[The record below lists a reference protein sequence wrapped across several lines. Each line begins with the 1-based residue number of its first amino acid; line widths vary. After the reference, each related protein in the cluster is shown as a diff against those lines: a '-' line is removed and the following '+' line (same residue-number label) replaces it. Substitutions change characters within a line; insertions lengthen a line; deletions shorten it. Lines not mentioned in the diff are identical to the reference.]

1 MASGFYVGSK
11 EAVRTLNDRT
21 HLRHAVEQWW
31 GKRGYELPSSF
42 LCEAPIGFIGRQLAA
57 ARYEDCAFVLLAE
70 RAGLTPVWTTYV
82 RDKFV
87 ERSPLKYSYVRPCV
101 VTGFDHRGM
110 PIRAKLRLADPKN
123 VEGRRLEAI
132 MTIEGANL
140 VEWHRAHMQSAFA
153 DPMITDLSY
162 MYMAHANPRAYY
174 PLLLSL
180 AVAHGVY
187 FEDYHGGES
196 GAGLDAFTRN
206 VFEPA
211 FGEVTERFGVSP
223 LIVPLPWWKEL
234 GHYVAPRLSEEWRS
248 HVSILKYLL

>member
-11 EAVRTLNDRT
+11 EAVRTLNSRT
-21 HLRHAVEQWW
+21 HLRHSVEQYWENH
-31 GKRGYELPSSF
+31 GCEVPLGF
-42 LCEAPIGFIGRQLAA
+42 LGETHIGFIGRQLAT

-70 RAGLTPVWTTYV
+70 RTGLTPVWTTYV

-101 VTGFDHRGM
+101 VTGFDQRGM
-110 PIRAKLRLADPKN
+110 PIRTKLRLADPKN
-123 VEGRRLEAI
+123 VEGRRLDVI
-132 MTIEGANL
+132 VTIEGGTL
-140 VEWHRAHMQSAFA
+140 VEWHRAHMQSVFA
-153 DPMITDLSY
+153 DPITVDFSY
-162 MYMAHANPRAYY
+162 MYTAHVNSRAYY

-196 GAGLDAFTRN
+196 GAGLDTFTKN

-211 FGEVTERFGVSP
+211 FAEVTERFGVSP

-234 GHYVAPRLSEEWRS
+234 GHYVAPILSGEWRS
-248 HVSILKYLL
+248 HVSILKHLL